1 MLFFKKTKSE
11 NELSKSS
18 QKISKGLVGIFTG
31 KKLDEKLLEKLED
44 LLITSDLSLDIVSS
58 IIQKLRKNKYNKNT
72 ALEDVKEIIAQEL
85 SLILKDCEKP
95 LEIDYSQSPFVIM
108 LVGINGS
115 GKTTSIGKIAYKLYQ
130 KGKKVLIAAC
140 DTFRAGAAEQLEIW
154 AKRSKTDFIK
164 AENSNTDPASIAYK
178 SFQKAKKE
186 NYDILLIDTAG
197 RLQNNINLMEEL
209 SKIVKVLQK
218 FDKNIPHKT
227 ILVLD
232 ATIGQNSKRQAEV
245 FSKAVNRDGIIM
257 NKLDGTAK
265 GGTLVSIANEFKKP
279 IYAIGIGE
287 KIEDLKDFKVKEFI
301 DELLE

>member
-245 FSKAVNRDGIIM
+245 FSKAVNIDGIIM